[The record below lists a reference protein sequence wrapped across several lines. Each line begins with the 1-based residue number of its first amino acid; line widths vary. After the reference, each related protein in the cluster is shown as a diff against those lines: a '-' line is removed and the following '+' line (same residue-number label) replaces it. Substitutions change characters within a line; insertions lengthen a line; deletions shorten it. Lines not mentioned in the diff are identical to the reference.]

1 MKLKFKTEGHRT
13 LFIEQSGNGEWGKKV
28 IDAIENG
35 ANWQNELKYGGYY
48 TRDYL
53 FGTDYLTIIESVHY
67 FEVDESD
74 VPDVPDEKAWFVANE
89 HGAITTT
96 DKNIAEHFSIV
107 NKAPMVEVPFI
118 HVDGVLYVSIDEV
131 KMDESLQTQIDKRL
145 KKLEVANKAGMK
157 VKDLEN
163 LFRN

>member
-1 MKLKFKTEGHRT
+1 MKLKFKSPIIRSK
-13 LFIEQSGNGEWGKKV
+13 FISRFGLTEWGKKV

-35 ANWQNELKYGGYY
+35 ANWQKELKYDGYY
-48 TRDYL
+48 TRDYS
-53 FGTDYLTIIESVHY
+53 FGSDYLTIIESVHY
-67 FEVDESD
+67 FEVGD
-74 VPDVPDEKAWFVANE
+74 PDGKAWFVANE

-107 NKAPMVEVPFI
+107 NKAPVTEVPFI
-118 HVDGVLYVSIDEV
+118 RIDGELYVSIDEV

-145 KKLEVANKAGMK
+145 KKLEVANKVGMK

>member
-1 MKLKFKTEGHRT
+1 MKLKFKSYVHKST
-13 LFIEQSGNGEWGKKV
+13 FIKESGDSEWGKKV
-28 IDAIENG
+28 LDAIENG
-35 ANWQNELKYGGYY
+35 ANWQTTKQGYY
-48 TRDYL
+48 TRDYS
-53 FGTDYLTIIESVHY
+53 FNNDYLTLIESAFY
-67 FEVDESD
+67 FEVGD
-74 VPDVPDEKAWFVANE
+74 PDEKAWFVANE

-107 NKAPMVEVPFI
+107 NKAPVTEVPFI
-118 HVDGVLYVSIDEV
+118 RVDGVLYVSIEEV